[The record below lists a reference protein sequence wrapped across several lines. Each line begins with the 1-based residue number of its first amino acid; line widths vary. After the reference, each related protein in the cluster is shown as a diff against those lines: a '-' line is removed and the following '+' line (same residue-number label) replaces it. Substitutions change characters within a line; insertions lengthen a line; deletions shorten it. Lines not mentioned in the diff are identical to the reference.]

1 MTNKVIEYIEITH
14 NTQIFKIAVF
24 AIKTSDI
31 TKISPKNDHSITICS
46 TFCIGMIYKRWYLV
60 NPHVQTVQN
69 MYGKLG

>member
-46 TFCIGMIYKRWYLV
+46 TFCIGGIDS
-60 NPHVQTVQN
+60 
-69 MYGKLG
+69 